1 MHARSW
7 PSTLRASGIT
17 LAPMQVRV
25 LYWQEIPSLIRV
37 TADDGAQLSRQL
49 PDSFQQEID
58 RVAMEQGLVG
68 SDAYLEQFVWHE
80 LDPRDGAPND
90 VLDAVESELI
100 AARDA

>member
-1 MHARSW
+1 M
-7 PSTLRASGIT
+7 L
-17 LAPMQVRV
+17 VRV

-80 LDPRDGAPND
+80 LDSRDGAPND
-90 VLDAVESELI
+90 VLDAVESELV